1 MARLLFLLPLAA
13 LLVLPPPARAGA
25 DWDWPVQG
33 EVITPYQNGEDP
45 YAAGQHRGIDI
56 AAEVGQPVVAATR
69 GAVTFAGTA
78 GSSGLTVAVRT
89 SDGRFDTSYLH
100 LSAISVRRGDA
111 VDQGQR
117 IGAAGTSG
125 RRSAERP
132 HLHFGVREAGSDHA
146 YRDPLGFLPPLTPP
160 AAEPEPPRGA
170 PVPAGSPRTPSPVA
184 APVPGAGRAPR
195 LAPPQLPGRV
205 PGRRPSPKNGPT
217 LEPYPPD
224 KIAPRPVAF
233 GREPAPAS
241 GPRVPGLRDSPPTP
255 TPALRLGPAPHGAA
269 APGGTGTSAP
279 DASRT
284 AAGGGG
290 GVDLGWL
297 AACVGLVLAAACLG
311 HPDRARA
318 AAGRGRRAAAVLLRP
333 LAGKQ

>member
-1 MARLLFLLPLAA
+1 MPRLLLLLPLAA
-13 LLVLPPPARAGA
+13 LLVLPPPARAG
-25 DWDWPVQG
+25 WDWPVQG
-33 EVITPYQNGEDP
+33 EVITPYRNGDDP

-56 AAEVGQPVVAATR
+56 ATEVGQPVVAATR

-117 IGAAGTSG
+117 LGAAGTSG
-125 RRSAERP
+125 HRSAERP

-146 YRDPLGFLPPLTPP
+146 YRDPLGFLPPLSPP
-160 AAEPEPPRGA
+160 PAEPEPPRGA
-170 PVPAGSPRTPSPVA
+170 PVPAGSPRAPSPVA
-184 APVPGAGRAPR
+184 APAPGAGRAPR
-195 LAPPQLPGRV
+195 LAPPQLPAGA
-205 PGRRPSPKNGPT
+205 PGGRRSPEQGPT
-217 LEPYPPD
+217 LEPYPTD
-224 KIAPRPVAF
+224 RITPRPAAF

-241 GPRVPGLRDSPPTP
+241 GPRVPALRKSTP
-255 TPALRLGPAPHGAA
+255 TPALRLGAAPHGAA
-269 APGGTGTSAP
+269 APADRGIDAP
-279 DASRT
+279 NASRR
-284 AAGGGG
+284 AAGRGEGGI
-290 GVDLGWL
+290 DLGWL
-297 AACVGLVLAAACLG
+297 AACVGLVLAATCLG

-333 LAGKQ
+333 LAGRQ